1 MIGDGIRLTLDALA
15 GAGSILAAAV
25 GRCPEQYRDELAELA
40 WRVGN
45 LAAKIDPYQ
54 GDETETETL
63 HPFGAAT
70 ERGN

>member
-1 MIGDGIRLTLDALA
+1 MSRATLEALEKA
-15 GAGSILAAAV
+15 GAILFAAV
-25 GRCPEQYRDELAELA
+25 AACPEQYRDELHELA

-54 GDETETETL
+54 GEETETDPDN
-63 HPFGAAT
+63 PFGFAT